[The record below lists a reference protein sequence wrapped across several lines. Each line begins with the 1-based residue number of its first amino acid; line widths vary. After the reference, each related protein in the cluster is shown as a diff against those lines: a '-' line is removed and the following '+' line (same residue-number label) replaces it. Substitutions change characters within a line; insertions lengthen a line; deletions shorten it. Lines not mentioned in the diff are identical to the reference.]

1 MLSEEEHHAIPAL
14 SKSGIKHLLV
24 SPLQYWLNSPHNYEP
39 KNDDDASRAM
49 LLGKARHKCLLEG
62 REAFLS
68 SFACKPSRATHP
80 NALVTTEDIT
90 SWIASR
96 NVKPVRGSKS
106 ALIEQAKTN
115 DPTVEILDV
124 LAQEQSKDGRVLLPA
139 DDYLS
144 VLKSADAF
152 EGIRARIGEG
162 LPEVTL
168 VWDDPELGV
177 KCKARLDWIGTAP
190 EGHCRIVELKDFA
203 NQGRKTS
210 LKARTDQVFAS
221 ERYDIDVMLQARAWR
236 HTPRIIH
243 AGGNYDAFLKGLSV
257 LPEWPPQ
264 DTPEMMIL
272 FHRKDSTIPEFIP
285 RTVQLCDQSGALTE
299 TGSTAWTSIL
309 NAADTYR
316 ENVARYG
323 FDKPWFSKWH
333 PAPVEFSELPG
344 SYQYL

>member
-1 MLSEEEHHAIPAL
+1 
-14 SKSGIKHLLV
+14 V
-24 SPLQYWLNSPHNYEP
+24 SPLQYWLNSPANYKP

-49 LLGKARHKCLLEG
+49 MLGKARHKCLLEG

-106 ALIEQAKTN
+106 ALIEQAKTI

-124 LAQEQSKDGRVLLPA
+124 LAQEQSNDGRVLLPA
-139 DDYLS
+139 DDYLA
-144 VLKSADAF
+144 VLKSAEAF

-210 LKARTDQVFAS
+210 LKARTDQVFGF
-221 ERYDIDVMLQARAWR
+221 ERHDIDVMFQCRAWR
-236 HTPRIIH
+236 HTPKVAH
-243 AGGNYDAFLKGLSV
+243 WGNTTFSDMFLDGLDK
-257 LPEWPPQ
+257 LPEFPPQ
-264 DTPEMMIL
+264 DHPEMMVL
-272 FHRKDSTIPEFIP
+272 YCRKDSEIAEFIP

-323 FDKPWFSKWH
+323 FEKPWFSKWH